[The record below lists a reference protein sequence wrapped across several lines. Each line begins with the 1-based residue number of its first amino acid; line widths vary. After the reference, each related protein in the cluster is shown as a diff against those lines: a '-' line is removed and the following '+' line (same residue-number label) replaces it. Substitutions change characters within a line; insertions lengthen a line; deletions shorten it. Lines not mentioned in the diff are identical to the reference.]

1 MKILD
6 INPTAKIAAFSAERE
21 KYAQLQK
28 ETGKIQTE
36 KTGQAKINE
45 KGRLKS
51 IEKALKNK
59 PASIKSPY
67 VYPLSCKGL
76 VQQDLKHN

>member
-1 MKILD
+1 LKILD
-6 INPTAKIAAFSAERE
+6 TNPKAKIAGFSAERE

-51 IEKALKNK
+51 LEKALKNK
-59 PASIKSPY
+59 LNALN
-67 VYPLSCKGL
+67 PLMFT
-76 VQQDLKHN
+76 H